1 MNDTK
6 TKGGWENPKT
16 TAHNGH
22 PKGSPFGL
30 KPSGVHRKKRDKQN
44 KHESTQRTPQ
54 RLTIRL
60 EASGGPE
67 DEEG

>member
-6 TKGGWENPKT
+6 TKGGWENTKT

-30 KPSGVHRKKRDKQN
+30 KPVGFDRTKTEE
-44 KHESTQRTPQ
+44 KHKHKSHTPHHS
-54 RLTIRL
+54 
-60 EASGGPE
+60 A
-67 DEEG
+67 